1 MDWSIVG
8 FLLIVA
14 AVYFVCLGFS
24 LYHVKYEHWIRVPA
38 ITTLGIMSLIFLTV
52 SALSLEVLRF
62 PETKTKNP
70 TF

>member
-1 MDWSIVG
+1 MDWSIII

-24 LYHVKYEHWIRVPA
+24 LYQVKYQHWIRVPA
-38 ITTLGIMSLIFLTV
+38 ITTLGIMTLIFLTV
-52 SALSLEVLRF
+52 SALGLEVLRF
-62 PETKTKNP
+62 PENKTKNR